1 MSSSWAAFLP
11 ENIAKHPADF
21 VGPNV
26 IGTIVQAFETGV
38 LVNQSLRFWS
48 RASEERLSTK
58 LLVAFVSLAAWFVLC
73 LTLFLSFPSSSHY
86 YKVSDCNRSVQHLAY
101 NRIGIWKLG
110 QSLFFFLPL
119 LLFDSILG
127 TLYKAGGRV
136 STMARSNTTCIG
148 MLGGAGLLWKHAH
161 SYST

>member
-110 QSLFFFLPL
+110 QSLFFFPPPL
-119 LLFDSILG
+119 AFWLNIGYSLQSW
-127 TLYKAGGRV
+127 
-136 STMARSNTTCIG
+136 RSCFYNGPIEYNLHWYVRWCRFIMETR
-148 MLGGAGLLWKHAH
+148 
-161 SYST
+161 S